1 MDKKG
6 SFTALNCEI
15 AVFPVGLKPAAV
27 SARIHAAVRISG
39 IELL

>member
-27 SARIHAAVRISG
+27 WSQQESTQP
-39 IELL
+39 